1 VLPSSNRQPCSSLR
15 AYLVGGAVRN
25 QLLGLPA
32 KDKDWVVVGSTPEE
46 MLALGFIP
54 VGRGFPVFLHPIT
67 HEEYALARLEK
78 KIGQGYRGFECIS
91 DPSVTLEEDLYRRDL
106 TINAMAVGQDG
117 VLVDPYG
124 GLVDL
129 KNRTLRHVSSAFL
142 EDPLRVLRVA
152 RFAAQLNAFHFT
164 VHPETL
170 ILMRQCVMTGEIKA
184 LSSERVWIEFDKA
197 LKSESLSLFIQ
208 ILRESQA
215 LVELFPEI
223 DQTLSLR
230 EKTPEGKEWLTRFWR
245 VMNSIKSEAGSIISF
260 AVLFGVM
267 ERYDDSLVRGIGLR
281 LRAPKEYIRLASLVG
296 RYGLSVQR
304 IQSQTPEQI
313 LDFIMHVDALRKT
326 DIFLLFLEACAIQA
340 EIEQYCQSPVSPSF
354 VADAD
359 SFESARIFLIQ
370 LIPALKALKVQSD
383 GLSPVEIAHNV
394 RQSRLD
400 LICHFQ
406 KSACLQK
413 TIGLKKPTQRPKK
426 EK

>member
-1 VLPSSNRQPCSSLR
+1 MSLSIVRAQVLPSNSQPYSSLR
-15 AYLVGGAVRN
+15 VYLVGGAVRN

-106 TINAMAVGQDG
+106 TINAMAMGQDG

-124 GLVDL
+124 GLIDL

-170 ILMRQCVMTGEIKA
+170 ILMRQCVMTGELKA

-197 LKSESLSLFIQ
+197 LKSESPSLFIQ

-215 LVELFPEI
+215 LAELIPEI
-223 DQTLSLR
+223 DIALSLR
-230 EKTPEGKEWLTRFWR
+230 EEIPEGRTWLARFWH
-245 VMNSIKSEAGSIISF
+245 VIDFVKSDINSIVSF
-260 AVLFGVM
+260 ALLFCVI
-267 ERYDDSLVRGIGLR
+267 ERYDESVVRDIGLR
-281 LRAPKEYIRLASLVG
+281 LRVPKEYIRLASLVG
-296 RYGLSVQR
+296 RYGACAQTV
-304 IQSQTPEQI
+304 QSQLPEQI
-313 LDFIMHVDALRKT
+313 LEFVIRLDALRKT
-326 DIFLLFLEACAIQA
+326 DAFFLFLEACAMKV
-340 EIEQYCQSPVSPSF
+340 ELEQYSQPSATLTLSQTPSF
-354 VADAD
+354 
-359 SFESARIFLIQ
+359 EPARTFLTK
-370 LIPALKALKVQSD
+370 LISALKALKVESS
-383 GLSPVEIAHNV
+383 GLSSVEIAHNV
-394 RQSRLD
+394 RQSRLE
-400 LICHFQ
+400 LIHHFQ
-406 KSACLQK
+406 M
-413 TIGLKKPTQRPKK
+413 K
-426 EK
+426 ELP